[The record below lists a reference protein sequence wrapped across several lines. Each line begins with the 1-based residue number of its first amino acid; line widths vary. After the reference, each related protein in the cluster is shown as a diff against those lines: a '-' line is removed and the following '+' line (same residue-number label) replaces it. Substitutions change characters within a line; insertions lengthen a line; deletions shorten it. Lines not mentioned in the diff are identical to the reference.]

1 MEKNELRKGLRERKV
16 KLPEEKKRETNQC
29 IVGEEHDWELKLE
42 RMNSE
47 VGFLLCEHF
56 ENVENEKIEI
66 QKLFLNAKNEKQ
78 SGKTSMNRKMQNRVE
93 KKYEYHKIG
102 FKNHLEWI
110 LRCENGD
117 NKVWTLQMWGTL
129 NTNWDFN
136 GGTLLRLLRKNFE
149 SVKP

>member
-66 QKLFLNAKNEKQ
+66 QKLFLNAKKW
-78 SGKTSMNRKMQNRVE
+78 KTKWKNI
-93 KKYEYHKIG
+93 YES
-102 FKNHLEWI
+102 KNA
-110 LRCENGD
+110 
-117 NKVWTLQMWGTL
+117 K
-129 NTNWDFN
+129 
-136 GGTLLRLLRKNFE
+136 
-149 SVKP
+149 